1 MIQAPQLYV
10 LHPHM
15 APSSPKTPHPVPQ
28 AYIQFPAQKMPA
40 WRASGSWW
48 HIAAH
53 SGSLRSTGT
62 TPKAL
67 PVYQASHPEHLS
79 RPPNPSVVPS
89 FWLADEVTETDYN
102 HLNNS
107 WSPRL

>member
-1 MIQAPQLYV
+1 MIQALQLYI
-10 LHPHM
+10 LHPRL
-15 APSSPKTPHPVPQ
+15 ASLLPQDPSPSSTGIYSIPCSEDACLESFRQLV
-28 AYIQFPAQKMPA
+28 
-40 WRASGSWW
+40 
-48 HIAAH
+48 AH
-53 SGSLRSTGT
+53 SGSLGALRSTGT
-62 TPKAL
+62 MPKAL

>member
-48 HIAAH
+48 HTAAA
-53 SGSLRSTGT
+53 SGHLEALGLCPKLCPCTKHLIRSISADPPTHQWF
-62 TPKAL
+62 
-67 PVYQASHPEHLS
+67 QASGWQMRS
-79 RPPNPSVVPS
+79 QRQ
-89 FWLADEVTETDYN
+89 TITT
-102 HLNNS
+102 
-107 WSPRL
+107 